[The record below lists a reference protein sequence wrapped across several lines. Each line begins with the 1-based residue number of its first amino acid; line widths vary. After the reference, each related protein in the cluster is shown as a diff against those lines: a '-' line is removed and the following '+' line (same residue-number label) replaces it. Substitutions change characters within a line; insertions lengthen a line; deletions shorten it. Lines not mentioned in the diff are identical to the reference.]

1 MKSITDSRFEIA
13 AVAVLMLICVF
24 FMPQAFAGTDFK
36 VVATDQLKEMFD
48 KKQNF
53 TLIDA
58 RTKQEYKNAH
68 IFKAVN
74 VPDKKLQE
82 NLSLLPADKNALL
95 IIYCNGVKCGKSNRL
110 ARQLEPL
117 GYHNIMI
124 YSEGMPVWEERNL
137 PIFVGPDY
145 EKKVDTSKLKPDD
158 IQKMIREKKTDYVL
172 VDVRDPSEYKEG
184 HIPTSI
190 NIPAEVFASRSDILP
205 KEKKI
210 IVACNTGSRSYLAY
224 RKLIQLAYPNIYQTL
239 IADWKDAGMRLEK

>member
-13 AVAVLMLICVF
+13 AVAVLMLICVLAV
-24 FMPQAFAGTDFK
+24 PQVFAGK
-36 VVATDQLKEMFD
+36 EYKIVGTDQLKTMFD
-48 KKQNF
+48 KKQTF

-110 ARQLEPL
+110 AKQLEPL

-145 EKKVDTSKLKPDD
+145 EKKVDTSKLKPAD

>member
-1 MKSITDSRFEIA
+1 MKPITDYRFRIA
-13 AVAVLMLICVF
+13 AITVLMLICVLAV
-24 FMPQAFAGTDFK
+24 PQAFAGK
-36 VVATDQLKEMFD
+36 EYKIVGTDQLKTMFD
-48 KKQNF
+48 KKQTF

-82 NLSLLPADKNALL
+82 NLSFLPADKNALL

-110 ARQLEPL
+110 AKQLEPL